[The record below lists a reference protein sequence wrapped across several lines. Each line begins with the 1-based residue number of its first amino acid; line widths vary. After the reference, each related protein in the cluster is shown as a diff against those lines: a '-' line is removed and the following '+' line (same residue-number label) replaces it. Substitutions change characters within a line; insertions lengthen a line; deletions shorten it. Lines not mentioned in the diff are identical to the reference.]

1 MMGMC
6 KRVKR
11 EETTQ
16 ERFNR
21 MTQTP
26 VKKLVCT
33 LAVPTI
39 ISMLVTSFYN
49 MADTFFVG
57 RIGTS
62 ATGAVGVV
70 FSLMAVIQA
79 IGFTFGHGSGN
90 YVSRALG
97 RQDMENA
104 SRMVSTGFFSALFFG
119 AGVSVLGLIFLD
131 PLVRILGATPTILP
145 YARGYAAYIL
155 LGAPYMT
162 STFVLNNQL
171 RFQGSAM
178 YAMVGVISGAV
189 LNIALD
195 PLFIFTFRLGV
206 SGAAIATIISQFIS
220 FCILLYA
227 SSRRGNIRIRW
238 RDFTPKWAFYR
249 EILRGGLP
257 SFWRQGLASV
267 ATMCLNLA
275 AGPFGDAAIA
285 AMSIVSRVGMF
296 AGSALIGFGQGF
308 QPVCGFNY
316 GAQLYGRV
324 RRAFWFCIRVATA
337 VLLLI
342 AGIGLVYAPQIIAL
356 FRDDP
361 AVIEIGAAALRFQCL
376 TFPLNG
382 WIILNNMMLQTI
394 GKAAKATVLAM
405 ARQGLFMLPALL
417 ILTPVFGLRGIECSQ
432 PVADIA
438 TFLLAIPMGLSVLR
452 EMRVQESAMKLGE

>member
-162 STFVLNNQL
+162 ATFVLNNQL

-238 RDFTPKWAFYR
+238 RDFT
-249 EILRGGLP
+249 
-257 SFWRQGLASV
+257 
-267 ATMCLNLA
+267 
-275 AGPFGDAAIA
+275 
-285 AMSIVSRVGMF
+285 
-296 AGSALIGFGQGF
+296 
-308 QPVCGFNY
+308 
-316 GAQLYGRV
+316 GRS
-324 RRAFWFCIRVATA
+324 C
-337 VLLLI
+337 
-342 AGIGLVYAPQIIAL
+342 
-356 FRDDP
+356 
-361 AVIEIGAAALRFQCL
+361 AAACL
-376 TFPLNG
+376 
-382 WIILNNMMLQTI
+382 
-394 GKAAKATVLAM
+394 
-405 ARQGLFMLPALL
+405 
-417 ILTPVFGLRGIECSQ
+417 
-432 PVADIA
+432 
-438 TFLLAIPMGLSVLR
+438 LSGGR
-452 EMRVQESAMKLGE
+452 DWRAWQRCA

>member
-162 STFVLNNQL
+162 ATFVLNNQL

-227 SSRRGNIRIRW
+227 SSRRREYPHPLEGFYTEMGLLPGDPARR
-238 RDFTPKWAFYR
+238 PAF
-249 EILRGGLP
+249 
-257 SFWRQGLASV
+257 F
-267 ATMCLNLA
+267 LA
-275 AGPFGDAAIA
+275 AGIGERGNDVPEFG
-285 AMSIVSRVGMF
+285 G
-296 AGSALIGFGQGF
+296 G
-308 QPVCGFNY
+308 PVWRCGDCSDVDCV
-316 GAQLYGRV
+316 ARRDV
-324 RRAFWFCIRVATA
+324 RRLRVDWIR
-337 VLLLI
+337 
-342 AGIGLVYAPQIIAL
+342 AG
-356 FRDDP
+356 
-361 AVIEIGAAALRFQCL
+361 
-376 TFPLNG
+376 
-382 WIILNNMMLQTI
+382 
-394 GKAAKATVLAM
+394 
-405 ARQGLFMLPALL
+405 LPAGVRL
-417 ILTPVFGLRGIECSQ
+417 
-432 PVADIA
+432 
-438 TFLLAIPMGLSVLR
+438 
-452 EMRVQESAMKLGE
+452 